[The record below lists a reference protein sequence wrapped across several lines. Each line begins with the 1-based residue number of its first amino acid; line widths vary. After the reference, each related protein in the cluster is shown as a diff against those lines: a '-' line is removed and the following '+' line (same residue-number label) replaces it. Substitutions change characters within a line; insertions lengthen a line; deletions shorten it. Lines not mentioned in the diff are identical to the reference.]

1 LRLLKSVQVAA
12 IGKSTVQ
19 EIDMLEVL
27 FGFLFDLPRG
37 GGGWA

>member
-12 IGKSTVQ
+12 IGKSTAL

-27 FGFLFDLPRG
+27 FGFFFDLPRG